1 MTVRSSHNSSLYHVA
16 EFNVA
21 MVLMSTSGVLG
32 RYITLAP
39 PATICLRCIVGAIFL
54 GLICQARGVR
64 LKVKSRD
71 MLSFWFLAILMS
83 GSWITYFMS
92 LQKSNVAVAML
103 SHFTYPIFIAFLE
116 PLLLKT
122 KFQPIHLLFA
132 LMGLIGISLL
142 TPSFSLDDNIFQG
155 VLLGVFAA
163 LIYAFR
169 NVLMKKQ
176 VSRYSGMT
184 LMFYQMVMSSVL
196 LLPALYFY
204 DLRPVSTMWPA
215 ILALGV
221 ITTAMGHTMFVI
233 AMKNFSMTT
242 LSILSTVQ
250 PIYGIILGMIF
261 LAETPAMRSI
271 IGGVIILTTATVEA
285 VRHSRGR
292 G

>member
-1 MTVRSSHNSSLYHVA
+1 
-16 EFNVA
+16 
-21 MVLMSTSGVLG
+21 MSTSGVLG

-39 PATICLRCIVGAIFL
+39 PATICLRCIFGAIFL

-71 MLSFWFLAILMS
+71 LLSFWFLATLMS

-233 AMKNFSMTT
+233 SMKNFSMTT

-250 PIYGIILGMIF
+250 PIYGILLGMIF

-271 IGGVIILTTATVEA
+271 VGGVIILATATVEA